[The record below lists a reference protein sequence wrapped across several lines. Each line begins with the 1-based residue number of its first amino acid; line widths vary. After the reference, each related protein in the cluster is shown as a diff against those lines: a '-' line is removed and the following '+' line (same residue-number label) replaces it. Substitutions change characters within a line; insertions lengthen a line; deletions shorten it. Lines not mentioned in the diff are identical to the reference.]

1 MLSGWSQKDPTYR
14 RSLEES
20 DSQRR
25 WWESGGRGLAAGAG
39 SECFTGT
46 ELRFGKMEVVVVTAA
61 QQWGALNATELRA
74 NGRQDGNRMCHA
86 PYHPAR
92 WPRKLGKR
100 LVWEP
105 SSGEPSSG
113 SPHLGSPHP
122 GTEVESGLPWVSGS
136 EEPPTPGSLEPQIH
150 EAPSNQGGSSARV
163 SAPLFSLTVCRR
175 SASSFCLSGARS
187 PDSSCRAAWMSPA
200 CGSWNML
207 RKQLMSLTSATRSG
221 DTQKS
226 RQSLAHRPGKARR
239 CGHCRRVTRALRR
252 PPSLGA
258 LPNLSAVPTDEPGP
272 LGLEPGAHPSDW
284 KGRGRAS
291 ENRGPH
297 ATAAFLLGLFSKQH
311 PRSLHPREPSLSG
324 ASVTVPRPPGAFP
337 HTRGSAKPP
346 SKHSGPSAAVPRS
359 AAHVEAT
366 RPEHCGLRGR
376 PGDSGPLCAHIDT
389 TRP

>member
-1 MLSGWSQKDPTYR
+1 M
-14 RSLEES
+14 
-20 DSQRR
+20 
-25 WWESGGRGLAAGAG
+25 
-39 SECFTGT
+39 
-46 ELRFGKMEVVVVTAA
+46 VTAA

-105 SSGEPSSG
+105 SSGEPLSG

-136 EEPPTPGSLEPQIH
+136 EEPPTPGSLEPQSH
-150 EAPSNQGGSSARV
+150 KAPSNQGGSSARV

-187 PDSSCRAAWMSPA
+187 PESSCRAAWMSPA

-221 DTQKS
+221 DTQKG

-239 CGHCRRVTRALRR
+239 CGDCRRVTRAPRR

-258 LPNLSAVPTDEPGP
+258 LPNLSAVPTGEPGP
-272 LGLEPGAHPSDW
+272 WALSLAPTPQTGKAGDVLRKTEAPTRRPPSSWVSSRNSIPGLCTPGSPHSQELRSLSRDLPEPFHTRAEAPSP
-284 KGRGRAS
+284 RAS
-291 ENRGPH
+291 TQDRV
-297 ATAAFLLGLFSKQH
+297 
-311 PRSLHPREPSLSG
+311 RPSL
-324 ASVTVPRPPGAFP
+324 AAL
-337 HTRGSAKPP
+337 HTRKQRAP
-346 SKHSGPSAAVPRS
+346 STVARRAGPGTLGRCVRTSTQPALNRVKSEGHRTTATDAHRWTPSGPW
-359 AAHVEAT
+359 
-366 RPEHCGLRGR
+366 
-376 PGDSGPLCAHIDT
+376 
-389 TRP
+389 